1 MLSCLPKHGCTTFR
15 SCQVTSSSI
24 LLVLNDIP
32 PEVAP
37 SDTAPT
43 ATIAEAHARAKANQ
57 GWDAAASKTT
67 CWLAMRTLASFVFF
81 CHERASSSYT
91 RRDRRSGLIELGY
104 EMRSAGL
111 GRYRKLAKRSVADTS
126 SSATDKP
133 AARGLGALGRSETW
147 PGKESAGL

>member
-1 MLSCLPKHGCTTFR
+1 M
-15 SCQVTSSSI
+15 
-24 LLVLNDIP
+24 
-32 PEVAP
+32 VAP
-37 SDTAPT
+37 PSDLVRSHRAASFSYSTTSRLKWLLPT
-43 ATIAEAHARAKANQ
+43 RHPRQPFAEAHARAKANQ